1 MTGNKIS
8 FEGAKALSEMLKV
21 NTSLKWLD
29 LRCEEEKRKQEK
41 EMKRGTNNRG

>member
-8 FEGAKALSEMLKV
+8 LEGAKALSEMLKV

-29 LRCEEEKRKQEK
+29 LRCEIKRRKKKKRK
-41 EMKRGTNNRG
+41 